1 MKAALNQRCCS
12 YVESSLTMH
21 NRLIFCSFLLVD
33 SVNMVGML
41 ITLCT
46 VKSKKADKN
55 IFSGAPTNMV
65 NLFSFG
71 CHVIDRAYVRTY
83 SSTDCTGRVGEAIR
97 RKGGVSQ
104 GCLGKSTS
112 FTLDIYN
119 MVQGIVN

>member
-21 NRLIFCSFLLVD
+21 NRLIFCS
-33 SVNMVGML
+33 
-41 ITLCT
+41 
-46 VKSKKADKN
+46 
-55 IFSGAPTNMV
+55 
-65 NLFSFG
+65 LFFG
-71 CHVIDRAYVRTY
+71 ET
-83 SSTDCTGRVGEAIR
+83 IR

>member
-33 SVNMVGML
+33 SFNMVGML

-55 IFSGAPTNMV
+55 IFSGAPTKMV

-71 CHVIDRAYVRTY
+71 CHVIDRPYVRTY
-83 SSTDCTGRVGEAIR
+83 VLVYRLYG
-97 RKGGVSQ
+97 
-104 GCLGKSTS
+104 
-112 FTLDIYN
+112 
-119 MVQGIVN
+119 